1 MKRNFEERLPDG
13 YQLVKVIDA
22 KEGKTAVILSISALV
37 ATIILAYL
45 GVVLVIKAKGAVSF
59 DEFILSSRY
68 FIFLAVMILY
78 TIAHELTPGAAYKL
92 LTGQKLTFGLT
103 LTVAFCGVPQIYVYR
118 KAALISVLAPFVVFS
133 IVFGLPLFF
142 LNNAI
147 DLMITA
153 LMLAIHLGGCVG
165 DLYVAWE
172 LLFRFKDENTL
183 MNDTG
188 PKQTFY
194 QKVR

>member
-78 TIAHELTPGAAYKL
+78 TIAHELTHGAAYKL

>member
-22 KEGKTAVILSISALV
+22 KEGKTAVSLSISALV

-78 TIAHELTPGAAYKL
+78 TIAHELTHGAAYKL

-172 LLFRFKDENTL
+172 LLFRFKDDTTL

-188 PKQTFY
+188 PRQTFY
-194 QKVR
+194 QKVQ

>member
-22 KEGKTAVILSISALV
+22 KEGKTAVILSVSALV

-78 TIAHELTPGAAYKL
+78 TIAHELTHGAAYKL

>member
-1 MKRNFEERLPDG
+1 MNRNFEEKLPED
-13 YQLVKVIDA
+13 YQLVRVIDA

-37 ATIILAYL
+37 VTIILAYL
-45 GVVLVIKAKGAVSF
+45 GVVLVLKTKGSVSF

-78 TIAHELTPGAAYKL
+78 TIAHELTHGAAYKH